1 MRLIKFFDFSFKFI
15 YKYKNIAI
23 YKFKMSD
30 DKITQL
36 IDTIIYQY
44 DIYGQRKDMIK
55 SRSKEEILSGN
66 DLKELNRMIDTS
78 TIGDVSTILDLV
90 KDLHYINPKVFYKFV
105 HIQRSDIGEF
115 IIEYGKLNGIKD
127 IYEDL
132 ISKKQK
138 TIIMNDK
145 INRIRY
151 KYKTKKLMAER
162 EYRNIINDLDKQ
174 SRKEI
179 INISHNQEDEVESW
193 TELKIHAKCLS
204 KIKDKTWEKDCD
216 FIKKKIKN
224 EKWLKKCKCNICFD
238 NKKDNMFNL
247 IQNKFKHLSIKNTNT
262 FRDNENKLVCQKCDK
277 YFKTNRSYMRHL
289 KKNDCSIIRPVIIE
303 SHSTTDESEDE
314 WDVITDKECI
324 EI

>member
-44 DIYGQRKDMIK
+44 DIYRQRKEIIK
-55 SRSKEEILSGN
+55 SRSKNEILSGN
-66 DLKELNRMIDTS
+66 DLKELNRMIDTN

-179 INISHNQEDEVESW
+179 INISHNQEDEVDSW
-193 TELKIHAKCLS
+193 AELKIHAKCLS
-204 KIKDKTWEKDCD
+204 KIKDQTWEKDCD

-238 NKKDNMFNL
+238 NKKDDMFNL
-247 IQNKFKHLSIKNTNT
+247 IQNKFKHLSIKNR

-314 WDVITDKECI
+314 LAVITDKGYI